1 MWEWCESGYVRCERV
16 LVSVSSAWYMS
27 VRGAWYM
34 SVCEWC
40 IGVCEWCMVGV
51 GHE

>member
-1 MWEWCESGYVRCERV
+1 M
-16 LVSVSSAWYMS
+16 SVSSAWYMS

-40 IGVCEWCMVGV
+40 IGVCVSGALVGV
-51 GHE
+51 SGAWWVWSMSDCE